1 MKNNYKYEW
10 NAETG
15 TTTCSIISPLTK
27 NLIIATAQCHSDD
40 FDMSN
45 KLTGE
50 DIAIRRLD
58 IKILQ
63 DYVKNWLK
71 PGLAALK
78 QLYYTMKHSSKY
90 SPRGYEAKRLYRQI
104 KIYEEEIEVC
114 QEEIAFQKA
123 DLHQLILKKD
133 AFYKSIRNKRKAIK
147 PNV

>member
-1 MKNNYKYEW
+1 MDNKYKYEW

-40 FDMSN
+40 FDMLS

-50 DIAIRRLD
+50 CIAARRLD
-58 IKILQ
+58 IKVLQ

-71 PGLAALK
+71 PGLAVLK

-90 SPRGYEAKRLYRQI
+90 SARGYEAKKLYRQI
-104 KIYEEEIEVC
+104 KIYEEEIEEC
-114 QEEIAFQKA
+114 KEAIAIQKA

-133 AFYKSIRNKRKAIK
+133 AFYKSVRNKRNTIK
-147 PNV
+147 PN